1 MTAGTLGHGVPV
13 LPTVSR
19 PFGPLREVS
28 VPLCGPECRAP
39 VPSVGHAEGARAT
52 VARDDCLADGGWQ
65 KTRTGTW
72 LGDQPAARATN
83 RNRVSLPLSPDDSGS
98 GAGELANGAI
108 RRLRLRQRVGPA
120 WLLAACAG
128 QGYWK
133 RLAVTGVTW
142 TIPHVKCWVV
152 PPYGVI

>member
-28 VPLCGPECRAP
+28 VPLCGPACRAP

-72 LGDQPAARATN
+72 LGDQPAARQQIGIAYRSPCHLMTPDQAQVNLQMAPSDVCVCVNASGLPGCLPPAPGRATGN
-83 RNRVSLPLSPDDSGS
+83 
-98 GAGELANGAI
+98 
-108 RRLRLRQRVGPA
+108 A
-120 WLLAACAG
+120 WL
-128 QGYWK
+128 
-133 RLAVTGVTW
+133 
-142 TIPHVKCWVV
+142 
-152 PPYGVI
+152 